1 MEFIDE
7 DSTIEEF
14 STDPDPQIT
23 EENLSL
29 EENPNRSNSDQ
40 QVEPPSKIGSP
51 SKETILED
59 QITAPLI
66 DKTPGED
73 SISGGGSFKTN
84 LGLGQTKVSPSPI
97 RTPKITQVESKS
109 SKLKKK

>member
-1 MEFIDE
+1 MEAIDE
-7 DSTIEEF
+7 YSNEEEF

-29 EENPNRSNSDQ
+29 EEIPNRSNSDQ

-59 QITAPLI
+59 QFTAPLKV
-66 DKTPGED
+66 KTPGEEA
-73 SISGGGSFKTN
+73 ISGDGSLSF
-84 LGLGQTKVSPSPI
+84 SY
-97 RTPKITQVESKS
+97 
-109 SKLKKK
+109 KKP